1 MPAIKLLKKVLSIAN
16 KDEVVIELGTKTD
29 LYEMRC
35 LLLLFPFW
43 AYFVPSVVFAAILH
57 GQMFFVFPLGIF
69 ILFLCCYL
77 RVLNNSFVFQKD
89 SLVLPGVTSPVL
101 SYNSV
106 QSIAF
111 VPGEEP
117 ILELEVTEKD
127 ETTRK
132 HTINVHGLTI
142 EGARTL
148 WSNLAHRCKNA
159 RIEFEV
165 RERLCR
171 WNPEVATKDIYLQP
185 KDKRE
190 LSIVL
195 DLKHLNNE
203 MTMLD
208 YSNQFNFALSR
219 SWPLFWILLAFLTLV
234 KALLGLMGVT
244 LGSKPTDSDVFDL
257 LFEWINNILAPL
269 TIFQTIFS
277 ASNLWLTIP
286 GTIGFC
292 ILSAYVV
299 RTLLRKMSRIDRIVI
314 DYLGVTSQMV
324 LPSGVSTAAFVSWK
338 AIKSIEIKNEN
349 GSSYLVVSPQQN
361 GKGKVAIP
369 LRALAKTSD
378 REKLQEA
385 FKFWLKDPVDQTVLA
400 AIRPRQESSYTEL
413 WLSGLSHA
421 PGLEA
426 LTPLTIDTTLK
437 SRPYKIKSMLAAG
450 GQGVTYLV
458 ENHEDKDNPL
468 KVLKEV
474 ILPLA
479 ASSRSGERAMLA
491 FEREC
496 KLLERINHPQIA
508 RLEEHF
514 IEDTRAYMLL
524 EYVDGASID
533 KLVRNNGPMAQE
545 QVIKLAVQMCD
556 ILAHLHSAT
565 PPVVHRD
572 FTPQN
577 LLVQNDGTVKLI
589 DFGVALEQTDHTR
602 LEKSVMVGKQSY
614 MPLEQIRGM
623 ASNKSD
629 LYAMAGTLFYMLT
642 GREPEALTEA
652 SVRELDQS
660 IDSKLDQIIRKC
672 TNQLESERY
681 ESANELKADLEKIEV
696 PA

>member
-1 MPAIKLLKKVLSIAN
+1 MQAIKLLKKVLSIAN

-35 LLLLFPFW
+35 LLILFPFW
-43 AYFVPSVVFAAILH
+43 AYFVPSVVLASIWH
-57 GQMFFVFPLGIF
+57 GQVFFIFPLGIF

-101 SYNSV
+101 SYKDV

-117 ILELEVTEKD
+117 VLELEVTDKSEAVK
-127 ETTRK
+127 K

-165 RERLCR
+165 RERLSC

-203 MTMLD
+203 ITMLD
-208 YSNQFNFALSR
+208 YTNQFNFALSR
-219 SWPLFWILLAFLTLV
+219 SWPLFWIFLSVVTLI
-234 KALLGLMGVT
+234 KSLLGVMGIS
-244 LGSKPTDSDVFDL
+244 LGGKSFDGDGFDVI
-257 LFEWINNILAPL
+257 FEWINNMLAPL
-269 TIFQTIFS
+269 AVFQSIFY

-286 GTIGFC
+286 GTIGFVL
-292 ILSAYVV
+292 LSTYVV
-299 RTLLRKMSRIDRIVI
+299 RTLLKKMSRIDRIVI

-338 AIKSIEIKNEN
+338 AVGSIAVKSEN
-349 GSSYLVVSPQQN
+349 GSAYLVVSPLQN

-369 LRALAKTSD
+369 LRALAKSSD

-413 WLSGLSHA
+413 WLSSLSQV

-426 LTPLTIDTTLK
+426 LTPLTVETTLK
-437 SRPYKIKSMLAAG
+437 TRPYKVKSMLAAG

-458 ENHEDKDNPL
+458 ENEEDKDNPL

-479 ASSRSGERAMLA
+479 ASSRSGERAMIA

-496 KLLERINHPQIA
+496 KLLERIDHPRIA

-514 IEDTRAYMLL
+514 IEDTRAYMVL
-524 EYVDGASID
+524 EYVRGASID
-533 KLVRNNGPMAQE
+533 KLVRTNGPLPEE
-545 QVIKLAVQMCD
+545 QVVELALQMCD
-556 ILAHLHSAT
+556 ILEHLHSAT

-577 LLVQNDGTVKLI
+577 LLVQDDGTLKLI
-589 DFGVALEQTDHTR
+589 DFGVALEQTDHAR

-623 ASNKSD
+623 ATSRSD
-629 LYAMAGTLFYMLT
+629 LYAMAGTLCYMLT
-642 GREPEALTEA
+642 GKEPEALTEV
-652 SVRELDQS
+652 SVQELDSS
-660 IDSKLDQIIRKC
+660 IDSNLDKIIKRC
-672 TNQLESERY
+672 TAQLENERY
-681 ESANELKADLEKIEV
+681 ESARDLKVALEKIGAV
-696 PA
+696 K